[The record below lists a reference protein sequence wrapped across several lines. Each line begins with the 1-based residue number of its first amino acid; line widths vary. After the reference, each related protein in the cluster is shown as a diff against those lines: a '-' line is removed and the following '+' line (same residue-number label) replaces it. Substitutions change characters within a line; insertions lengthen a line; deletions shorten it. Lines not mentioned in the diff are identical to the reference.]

1 MSCLAPGEKRESAGI
16 NDGHVTTL
24 CPNCDNEMKG
34 RASFEGT
41 AFNGAMNLL
50 QDIAQSAD

>member
-1 MSCLAPGEKRESAGI
+1 MSCLAPGEERESAGI